1 MTDVS
6 LVRLYVT
13 QGPVLGL
20 EISPWLLALVVLAGA
35 LAIWRWWVRRPRLDV
50 VSITLDLG
58 GIGTVE
64 LKPSVED
71 LQIAHRIWTELVTR
85 KAAIPIDP
93 DDDVINEVYDS
104 WYALFGRIRSFV
116 ADIPA
121 TQLRGN
127 ASTRELVRIAV
138 AALNDGLR
146 PHLTRWQARYRNW
159 YSQQREILK
168 TAAPQ
173 DVQRRF
179 PDYQA
184 LIADMQC
191 VNRQLIQY
199 ARQLEKVVQGQ

>member
-1 MTDVS
+1 MSEMT
-6 LVRLYVT
+6 LVRVYVT
-13 QGPVLGL
+13 EHYALGL
-20 EISPWLLALVVLAGA
+20 EVSPWLLGLVLLAA
-35 LAIWRWWVRRPRLDV
+35 AVAAWRWWAHRPRLDV
-50 VSITLDLG
+50 VSISLDFG

-85 KAAIPIDP
+85 KAAIPFDTDHDLIQ
-93 DDDVINEVYDS
+93 EVYDS

-121 TQLRGN
+121 AQLRTN

-146 PHLTRWQARYRNW
+146 PHLTRWHARYRNW
-159 YSQQREILK
+159 YSQQTELLK
-168 TAAPQ
+168 SAAPQ

-179 PDYQA
+179 PEYEA
-184 LIADMQC
+184 LISDMRS
-191 VNRQLIQY
+191 VNTQLIQY
-199 ARQLEKVVQGQ
+199 ARQLEKVVRGS